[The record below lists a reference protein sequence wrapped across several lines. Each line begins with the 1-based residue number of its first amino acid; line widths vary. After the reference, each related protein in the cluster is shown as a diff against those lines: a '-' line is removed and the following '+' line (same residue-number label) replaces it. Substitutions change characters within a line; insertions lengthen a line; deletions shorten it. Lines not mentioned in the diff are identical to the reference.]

1 MPAGAGSMSLA
12 TLEFDA
18 GSGIAWISINR
29 PQVLNALDIPL
40 ARALS
45 DCILPLADDPRVR
58 CVVLR
63 GSGPAFMAG
72 GDVGRF
78 AEDFGKAEAVVD
90 ELLGVL
96 NPVIEA
102 LRRIDAPVLA
112 AVHGAVAGAGLA
124 FVSACDIV
132 VAAATTK
139 FLMAYD
145 RVGAA
150 PDCGATYFL
159 PKILGERRAAQ
170 FFMLSE
176 TLSAAEAKEL
186 GLVNFLVPDDAL
198 PARVDEL
205 ARQLAAGPTRA
216 YGHYKR
222 LVQDSFSS
230 SLGDQLEA
238 ERKAFRAAT
247 RTMDFR
253 EGVGAFLAKR
263 RAQFKGQ

>member
-1 MPAGAGSMSLA
+1 MSLV

-18 GSGIAWISINR
+18 GSGIAWIAINR
-29 PQVLNALDIPL
+29 PQVLNAIDIPL

-45 DCILPLADDPRVR
+45 DCILPLANDPRVR

-72 GDVGRF
+72 GDVSRF
-78 AEDFGKAEAVVD
+78 AEDFDKAEAVVD

-102 LRRIDAPVLA
+102 LRTMNAPVLA

-132 VAAATTK
+132 VAASSTK

-159 PKILGERRAAQ
+159 PRILGVRRAAQ
-170 FFMLSE
+170 FMLLSE
-176 TLSAAEAKEL
+176 TLSAAEAKEI
-186 GLVNFLVPDDAL
+186 GLVNFLAPDDAL
-198 PARVDEL
+198 AERAGEL
-205 ARQLAAGPTRA
+205 ARQLATGPTLA
-216 YGHYKR
+216 YGQYKK
-222 LVQDSFSS
+222 LVRDAFTSH
-230 SLGDQLEA
+230 LHGQLEA
-238 ERKAFRAAT
+238 ERAAFREAA
-247 RTMDFR
+247 RTADFR
-253 EGVGAFLAKR
+253 EGVSAFLAR
-263 RAQFKGQ
+263 RHARFEGK